1 MSAADSSS
9 GLGRK
14 GKGKVGKVLANADQN
29 THQRRLPFE
38 IWALVFSFLPTGDL
52 TRVARVSTTFLP
64 ICRSTI
70 YRSLTLR
77 NDNQTYPYTLNVL
90 KHINGLA
97 SSVRHATFFTAW
109 TPWMPGVP
117 TTTWLD
123 FDVFTRFTNLRSLTF
138 IGCPF
143 VLQEEQMR
151 FVEMIGQCSPAL
163 KGFTYVPHYPTAFP
177 GPSFDIRGLE
187 SVSWPHYI
195 CASKLCRSLYVL
207 PLTLSFFVQPPLLN
221 PNASRF
227 SWPQHTL

>member
-1 MSAADSSS
+1 MSAMDSSS
-9 GLGRK
+9 RLGRK
-14 GKGKVGKVLANADQN
+14 RKGKVKVLANVDQN
-29 THQRRLPFE
+29 VHQRRLPFE
-38 IWALVFSFLPTGDL
+38 IWALVFSYLPAGDL